1 MNKNEYF
8 HPNHHGFRAGHST
21 STAMIQMYVS
31 WVQAVDKG
39 ELAGVCMLDMSAA
52 SELKKTGS
60 TGSTLPEHTRISPG
74 TPMTRTNANG
84 VSTMVPYFSSLGSYL
99 NGSI

>member
-1 MNKNEYF
+1 MGV
-8 HPNHHGFRAGHST
+8 P
-21 STAMIQMYVS
+21 
-31 WVQAVDKG
+31 G
-39 ELAGVCMLDMSAA
+39 EILVCSGSVLPMLPVLFNSARRGGVLGEERDFSEFI
-52 SELKKTGS
+52 ELKKKGS
-60 TGSTLPEHTRISPG
+60 TGSTLPEHKRISPG